1 MSSEWAIRVHN
12 LSKTYRLYDRPSDRG
27 KQWILPAVQKC
38 LGREPAQ
45 YYREVHAVEN
55 VSFEVKKGETLGIIG
70 RNGSG
75 KSTLLQLIVGTL
87 SPTGGTIDID
97 GRVAAL
103 LELGAGFHPEFTGR
117 ENVFLN
123 ASLLGLSQADI
134 DAQLDDMLAFAE
146 IGASIDQ
153 PVKTYSSGMVVRLA
167 FAVMAHVKADILVID
182 EALAV
187 GDAFFVQ
194 KCIRFLRSFMERGT
208 VLFVSHDSAA
218 VLSLCRKALWL
229 EHGRIAGIG
238 EAKTVCDG
246 YLHDAY
252 AVTQNKIGAE
262 PPVVLPA
269 PESNVIQL
277 RPSMIPAS
285 KGEQGLQHAKNVS
298 GPEDRQARIEKIL
311 FNDAVGRTVHTV
323 SKRERVSLRIWCRT
337 FIWLRSPIVGFLVR
351 DRFGQSLFGAN
362 TCLAGQGISDA
373 VAPGSSFVAVLE
385 FVMPVLHP
393 GDYAMSVALAD
404 GTQQQHVQHHWIHDA
419 LAFTSAPAEPCF
431 GLFAVELVHAGLRRT
446 STQDARDER
455 ANDSVAL

>member
-194 KCIRFLRSFMERGT
+194 KCIRFLRAFMERGT

-252 AVTQNKIGAE
+252 AVTRGEARAE
-262 PPVVLPA
+262 ESEVSSA
-269 PESNVIQL
+269 SRSNVIQL
-277 RPSMIPAS
+277 RPPVTPES
-285 KGEQGLQHAKNVS
+285 KGEQGLQHAENVS

-311 FNDAVGRTVHTV
+311 FTNAIGRTIHTV
-323 SKRERVSLRIWCRT
+323 IKRERVSLRIWCRT

-362 TCLAGQGISDA
+362 TCLVGQGMSDA

-393 GDYAMSVALAD
+393 GDYAMSIALAD

-419 LAFTSAPAEPCF
+419 LAFTSAPTEPCF
-431 GLFAVELVHAGLRRT
+431 GLFAVELVHADLCRT

>member
-12 LSKTYRLYDRPSDRG
+12 LSKIYRLYDRPSDRG
-27 KQWILPAVQKC
+27 KQWILPVVQKC
-38 LGREPAQ
+38 LGRQPAQ
-45 YYREVHAVEN
+45 YYREVLAIQD
-55 VSFEVKKGETLGIIG
+55 VSFDVKKGETLGIIG

-87 SPTGGTIDID
+87 SPTAGTVETD

-123 ASLLGLSQADI
+123 ASLLGLSQPEI
-134 DAQLDDMLAFAE
+134 DALLDDMLAFAD

-167 FAVMAHVKADILVID
+167 FAVMAHVKADILVLD

-194 KCIRFLRSFMERGT
+194 KCVRFLRAFMERGT
-208 VLFVSHDSAA
+208 LLFVSHDSSA
-218 VLSLCRKALWL
+218 VLSLCGKALWL
-229 EHGRIAGIG
+229 ENGRISRIG

-246 YLHDAY
+246 YLHNSY
-252 AVTQNKIGAE
+252 AVTLDGASIE
-262 PPVVLPA
+262 HFEGSSASPAIQPGLLPL
-269 PESNVIQL
+269 EL
-277 RPSMIPAS
+277 
-285 KGEQGLQHAKNVS
+285 KKEKGLQRRNEAAWS
-298 GPEDRQARIEKIL
+298 ADRQARVERIL
-311 FNDAVGRTVHTV
+311 FTDEVGRMVHTV

-337 FIWLRSPIVGFLVR
+337 SIWLRSPIVGFLVR
-351 DRFGQSLFGAN
+351 DRFGQPLFGAN
-362 TCLAGQGISDA
+362 TCLMREGVSDA
-373 VAPGSSFVAVLE
+373 AAPGSSFVALLE

-419 LAFTSAPAEPCF
+419 LAFTSAPGETCF
-431 GLFAVELVHAGLRRT
+431 GLFAVELLQADLYLTTTR
-446 STQDARDER
+446 DIRDEK
-455 ANDSVAL
+455 ASNSVAL

>member
-87 SPTGGTIDID
+87 SPTGGTIEID

-123 ASLLGLSQADI
+123 ASLLGLSRADI

-187 GDAFFVQ
+187 GG
-194 KCIRFLRSFMERGT
+194 CIFRSEVYPISQSLYGAGNGPLRESRFR
-208 VLFVSHDSAA
+208 
-218 VLSLCRKALWL
+218 C
-229 EHGRIAGIG
+229 
-238 EAKTVCDG
+238 
-246 YLHDAY
+246 
-252 AVTQNKIGAE
+252 GAE
-262 PPVVLPA
+262 SLPEGA
-269 PESNVIQL
+269 L
-277 RPSMIPAS
+277 
-285 KGEQGLQHAKNVS
+285 
-298 GPEDRQARIEKIL
+298 
-311 FNDAVGRTVHTV
+311 VGA
-323 SKRERVSLRIWCRT
+323 WADCRY
-337 FIWLRSPIVGFLVR
+337 R
-351 DRFGQSLFGAN
+351 
-362 TCLAGQGISDA
+362 
-373 VAPGSSFVAVLE
+373 
-385 FVMPVLHP
+385 
-393 GDYAMSVALAD
+393 
-404 GTQQQHVQHHWIHDA
+404 
-419 LAFTSAPAEPCF
+419 
-431 GLFAVELVHAGLRRT
+431 
-446 STQDARDER
+446 
-455 ANDSVAL
+455 

>member
-12 LSKTYRLYDRPSDRG
+12 LSKTYRLYDHPGDRG
-27 KQWILPAVQKC
+27 RQWILPAVQKC
-38 LGREPAQ
+38 LGRKPAQ

-87 SPTGGTIDID
+87 SPTGGTIEID

-123 ASLLGLSQADI
+123 ASLLGLSRADI
-134 DAQLDDMLAFAE
+134 DAQLDDMLAFAD

-194 KCIRFLRSFMERGT
+194 KCIRFLRAFMERGT

-246 YLHDAY
+246 YLHEAY
-252 AVTQNKIGAE
+252 AVNRGEAGAE
-262 PPVVLPA
+262 ASEVSSA
-269 PESNVIQL
+269 SRSDAIQL
-277 RPSMIPAS
+277 RPPVISES
-285 KGEQGLQHAKNVS
+285 KGEQGLQHAENVS
-298 GPEDRQARIEKIL
+298 GPEGRQARIEKIR
-311 FNDAVGRTVHTV
+311 FSDAVGRTVHTV

-337 FIWLRSPIVGFLVR
+337 SIWMRSPIVGFLVR

-362 TCLAGQGISDA
+362 TCLVGQGVSDA

-404 GTQQQHVQHHWIHDA
+404 GTQQQHVQHHWMHDA
-419 LAFTSAPAEPCF
+419 LAFTSAPTEPCF
-431 GLFAVELVHAGLRRT
+431 GLFAVELVQAGLRRT
-446 STQDARDER
+446 STQDSRDER

>member
-27 KQWILPAVQKC
+27 KQWVLPVVQKC
-38 LGREPAQ
+38 LGRHPAQ

-55 VSFEVKKGETLGIIG
+55 LSFEVMKGETLGIIG

-123 ASLLGLSQADI
+123 ATLLGLSQEAI
-134 DAQLDDMLAFAE
+134 ESQLDHILAFAD
-146 IGASIDQ
+146 IGDSIDQ

-167 FAVMAHVKADILVID
+167 FAVMAHVKADIFVID

-194 KCIRFLRSFMERGT
+194 KCIRFLRAFMERGT

-246 YLHDAY
+246 YLHDSY
-252 AVTQNKIGAE
+252 AVTLDEAGGGVFEVSSASNGIELK
-262 PPVVLPA
+262 PVFPH
-269 PESNVIQL
+269 EST
-277 RPSMIPAS
+277 
-285 KGEQGLQHAKNVS
+285 GENGLQLVENAS
-298 GPEDRQARIEKIL
+298 RPGDRQARIEKIL
-311 FNDAVGRTVHTV
+311 FTDAIGRTIHTV
-323 SKRERVSLRIWCRT
+323 SKRERVSLRIWCQSS
-337 FIWLRSPIVGFLVR
+337 IWLRSPIVGFLVR

-362 TCLAGQGISDA
+362 TCLVGQGMPDA
-373 VAPGSSFVAVLE
+373 VAPGTSFVAVLE

-404 GTQQQHVQHHWIHDA
+404 GTQPQHVQHHWIHDA
-419 LAFTSAPAEPCF
+419 LAFTSAPTETCF
-431 GLFAVELVHAGLRRT
+431 GLFAVELLHADLCRT
-446 STQDARDER
+446 STQDTRDER

>member
-134 DAQLDDMLAFAE
+134 DAQLDDMLSFAE

-167 FAVMAHVKADILVID
+167 FAVMAHVRADILVID

-194 KCIRFLRSFMERGT
+194 KCIRFLRGFMEKGT

-252 AVTQNKIGAE
+252 AVPRGEAGAE
-262 PPVVLPA
+262 ASAVSPA
-269 PESNVIQL
+269 SRSNVIQL
-277 RPSMIPAS
+277 RPPVIPES
-285 KGEQGLQHAKNVS
+285 KGEHGLQHVENVS

-311 FNDAVGRTVHTV
+311 FTNAIGRTIHTV
-323 SKRERVSLRIWCRT
+323 SQRERVSLRIWCRT

-362 TCLAGQGISDA
+362 TCLVGQGISD
-373 VAPGSSFVAVLE
+373 VLAPGSSFVAVLE

-419 LAFTSAPAEPCF
+419 LAFTSAPTEPCF
-431 GLFAVELVHAGLRRT
+431 GLFAVELVHADLCRT

>member
-1 MSSEWAIRVHN
+1 MSSDWALRVHN
-12 LSKTYRLYDRPSDRG
+12 LSKVYQLYDRASDRG
-27 KQWILPAVQKC
+27 KQWILPSVQKC
-38 LGREPAQ
+38 LGRQPAQ
-45 YYREVHAVEN
+45 YYREVHAVVN
-55 VSFEVKKGETLGIIG
+55 VSFELRKGETVGIIG

-87 SPTGGTIDID
+87 SPTGGTVEIN

-123 ASLLGLSQADI
+123 ASLLGLSQAEI
-134 DAQLDDMLAFAE
+134 EALLDDMLAFAD
-146 IGASIDQ
+146 IGTSIDQ

-167 FAVMAHVKADILVID
+167 FAVIAHVKADILVID

-194 KCIRFLRSFMERGT
+194 KCIRFLREFMERGT
-208 VLFVSHDSAA
+208 LLFVSHDSAA

-229 EHGRIAGIG
+229 EHGRIARIG

-246 YLHDAY
+246 YLHDSY
-252 AVTQNKIGAE
+252 AVTLDGASIE
-262 PPVVLPA
+262 SSEGSSASHAIEPA
-269 PESNVIQL
+269 PFQLESKKEN
-277 RPSMIPAS
+277 
-285 KGEQGLQHAKNVS
+285 GLQRRDKAACS
-298 GPEDRQARIEKIL
+298 AGRQAWVEKIL
-311 FNDAVGRTVHTV
+311 FTDGIGRTVYTV
-323 SKRERVSLRIWCRT
+323 SKREHVSLRIWCRT
-337 FIWLRSPIVGFLVR
+337 SLWLRSPIVGFLVR

-362 TCLAGQGISDA
+362 TCLIGQEPPDA
-373 VAPGSSFVAVLE
+373 VAPGTSFVAVLE

-419 LAFTSAPAEPCF
+419 LAFTSAPAETCF
-431 GLFAVELVHAGLRRT
+431 GLFAVELLHTDLCRT
-446 STQDARDER
+446 STQDTRDEN

>member
-12 LSKTYRLYDRPSDRG
+12 LSKTYRLFDRPGDRG
-27 KQWILPAVQKC
+27 RQWILPAVQKC
-38 LGREPAQ
+38 LGRKPAQ

-87 SPTGGTIDID
+87 SPTGGTIEID

-123 ASLLGLSQADI
+123 ASLLGLSRADI
-134 DAQLDDMLAFAE
+134 DAQLDDMLAFAD

-194 KCIRFLRSFMERGT
+194 KCVRFLRTFMERGT

-229 EHGRIAGIG
+229 EQGRIAGIG

-246 YLHDAY
+246 YLHEA
-252 AVTQNKIGAE
+252 
-262 PPVVLPA
+262 PVVLPA
-269 PESNVIQL
+269 PGSNVIQL
-277 RPSMIPAS
+277 RPRVIPESM
-285 KGEQGLQHAKNVS
+285 GEQGLQHAENVS
-298 GPEDRQARIEKIL
+298 DPEDRQARIEKIL
-311 FNDAVGRTVHTV
+311 FANAMGSTIHTV

-337 FIWLRSPIVGFLVR
+337 SIWLRSPIVGFLVR
-351 DRFGQSLFGAN
+351 DRLGQSLFGAN

-419 LAFTSAPAEPCF
+419 LAFTSAPTEPCF
-431 GLFAVELVHAGLRRT
+431 GLFAVELVHAGLRRI
-446 STQDARDER
+446 STQDARDES

>member
-1 MSSEWAIRVHN
+1 
-12 LSKTYRLYDRPSDRG
+12 
-27 KQWILPAVQKC
+27 
-38 LGREPAQ
+38 
-45 YYREVHAVEN
+45 
-55 VSFEVKKGETLGIIG
+55 
-70 RNGSG
+70 
-75 KSTLLQLIVGTL
+75 
-87 SPTGGTIDID
+87 
-97 GRVAAL
+97 
-103 LELGAGFHPEFTGR
+103 
-117 ENVFLN
+117 
-123 ASLLGLSQADI
+123 
-134 DAQLDDMLAFAE
+134 
-146 IGASIDQ
+146 
-153 PVKTYSSGMVVRLA
+153 
-167 FAVMAHVKADILVID
+167 
-182 EALAV
+182 
-187 GDAFFVQ
+187 
-194 KCIRFLRSFMERGT
+194 MERGT